1 MDTEQAELTEQEIQ
15 PDPSI
20 SEDIPKADKDI
31 KGILSD
37 ALEVEKS
44 GTTQVPQTT
53 SEPVEAEQLQQQAVA
68 PFLEI
73 TLPDGKKIPI
83 ANEDDFI
90 KLLEGNQV
98 LKDGWLRQ
106 ADYTRKAQEVAS
118 QRKEIEQRIQEEEK
132 SWGGAKPD
140 AQSMKAL
147 SSVWQ
152 QYANGDPLVQ
162 DAIQKFVT
170 DVHLIAKGKDPV
182 GPMREMLGVSQ
193 STTPSQVSPEIQ
205 GMRAEMARLNREL
218 QGFKAQ
224 TTQER
229 QLQFQ
234 KQAEAHRMEAEKT
247 VDSWLTEKQK
257 GGTKVG
263 QEELMAMAD
272 LMSILDEK
280 GQPKLTLDE
289 AHNMALAKLGKLQG
303 SVAKQVLSDSKAAKK
318 RSPLAPSSRAS
329 AESEPEAKNIKDIL
343 RQGMKSLNPE

>member
-1 MDTEQAELTEQEIQ
+1 MDTEQAEVQDEVIT
-15 PDPSI
+15 PDQVRD
-20 SEDIPKADKDI
+20 DIPAADQDI
-31 KGILSD
+31 KGILTD
-37 ALEVEKS
+37 ALEGDKS
-44 GTTQVPQTT
+44 GTPQVQPTL
-53 SEPVEAEQLQQQAVA
+53 SEPQETEQGQQTP

-83 ANEDDFI
+83 SSEDDFL
-90 KLLEGNQV
+90 KLLESNQV

-132 SWGGAKPD
+132 VWGGVKPD
-140 AQSMKAL
+140 GQSMQAL
-147 SSVWQ
+147 SSVWN

-182 GPMREMLGVSQ
+182 GPMREMLGGSQ
-193 STTPSQVSPEIQ
+193 STQSTQVPPELH
-205 GMRAEMARLNREL
+205 GMKSEIARLNREL

-224 TTQER
+224 TAQER
-229 QLQFQ
+229 ELSAQ
-234 KQAEAHRMEAEKT
+234 KQSESQRIEAEKT

-257 GGTKVG
+257 SGTKVG
-263 QEELMAMAD
+263 QEELSAMAD
-272 LMSILDEK
+272 LMSLVDEK

-303 SVAKQVLSDSKAAKK
+303 SVAKQVLSDSKTARK

-329 AESEPEAKNIKDIL
+329 ANDEPEAKNIKDLL
-343 RQGMKSLNPE
+343 RQGYKAMSQDN